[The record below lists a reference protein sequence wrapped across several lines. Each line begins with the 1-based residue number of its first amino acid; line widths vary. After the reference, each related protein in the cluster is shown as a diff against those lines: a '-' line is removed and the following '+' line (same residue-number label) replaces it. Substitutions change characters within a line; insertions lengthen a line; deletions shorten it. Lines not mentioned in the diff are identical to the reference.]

1 MKLLLT
7 TVDLNFNL
15 ECFLVIL
22 LLMKPFFRTL
32 QSICG
37 FPFSVGHI
45 LIIMDSLYN
54 SHFHSY
60 IYDFFILEKS
70 LAFMNIQKKQFHQI
84 WLLLLY
90 VSSFFNS
97 RTIYFKTVPFSY
109 PCMIWSINDMIRWVE
124 LESWYLKYTWLN
136 ASIRS
141 KSKWFSIIVFTTSS
155 SV

>member
-1 MKLLLT
+1 MELQAPFFIGFFRKHDRILFYFYSYNYFLSTTKRRTSLSFKIGFYSPYVSDLFCMKLLLT

-84 WLLLLY
+84 
-90 VSSFFNS
+90 
-97 RTIYFKTVPFSY
+97 
-109 PCMIWSINDMIRWVE
+109 
-124 LESWYLKYTWLN
+124 
-136 ASIRS
+136 
-141 KSKWFSIIVFTTSS
+141 
-155 SV
+155 